1 MVEWKKIGALESFQ
15 DGNRWE
21 VIVDKRRIAL
31 FLYRGKYY
39 AIKNSCLHQGYPLT
53 EGSCTDNMIECPLH
67 GWVYDFTTGK
77 CLSLNDR
84 STATFS
90 VREKN
95 NNLEIKI

>member
-1 MVEWKKIGALESFQ
+1 MAEWKKIGALENFKDDSK
-15 DGNRWE
+15 WE
-21 VIVDKRRIAL
+21 VIINKRRIAL
-31 FLYRGKYY
+31 FLYKKKYY

-53 EGSCTDNMIECPLH
+53 EGSCSDNMIECPLH

-77 CLSLNDR
+77 CLSLNNR
-84 STATFS
+84 STATFK